1 MKGSKEFLIIRYIA
15 LISIATQCVV
25 LGSAKEIVSI
35 IFALSIIVNN
45 HLRVFLIKGG
55 VPMYISIIGEVL
67 ISSIAY
73 FFYGG
78 NIVVY
83 YIPVIMDIFISIKN
97 VYLSHILKGVIFI
110 LGIVISSGFK
120 LREAMTSICLLCSV
134 YMFMSYI
141 VESDKKKKDA
151 QILYDKLR
159 ISEEELKKAN
169 TNLEVYSKSVEDL
182 AVLKERNRISREI
195 HDSVGH
201 ALSTTIIQLTA
212 IELMSKKEN
221 KNISEMVKGLREFVN
236 ESFQDVRKAVKELK
250 PSDYDVYEGILRIE
264 ELIKNFN
271 KLTGI
276 EVKYSIS
283 NYKWPLNSKQITN
296 LYRIVQ
302 ETLSNSARH
311 GKASKIEVFMNFNE
325 SELVLTIR
333 DNGIGCKEL
342 KKSGVGIKSIE
353 ERVEELR
360 GTVEITTAVG
370 TGFSTKIIISRE
382 RDIEQE

>member
-15 LISIATQCVV
+15 LTSIAIQCVV
-25 LGSAKEIVSI
+25 LGDRKDIIAI

-45 HLRVFLIKGG
+45 HLRVFLIKGR
-55 VPMYISIIGEVL
+55 VPMYISIIVEVV
-67 ISSIAY
+67 ISSVAY
-73 FFYGG
+73 FSYGG
-78 NIVVY
+78 NIVIY
-83 YIPVIMDIFISIKN
+83 YIPIIMDIFISVKN
-97 VYLSHILKGVIFI
+97 IYLSYILKGVILI
-110 LGIVISSGFK
+110 LGIILSSRFE

-134 YMFMSYI
+134 YMFMAYI
-141 VESDKKKKDA
+141 VESDNKKKDA

-169 TNLEVYSKSVEDL
+169 TNLEVYSRSVEEL

-221 KNISEMVKGLREFVN
+221 ENISEMVKGLREFVN
-236 ESFQDVRKAVKELK
+236 ESFQDVRRAVKELK
-250 PSDYDVYEGILRIE
+250 PSDYDTYEGILRIE

-283 NYKWPLNSKQITN
+283 KYKWSLNSKQITN

-325 SELVLTIR
+325 SELVTTIR

-353 ERVEELR
+353 ERVEELK
-360 GTVEITTAVG
+360 GTVEISTAVG
-370 TGFSTKIIISRE
+370 AGFSTKIIISRE
-382 RDIEQE
+382 KDIEQG